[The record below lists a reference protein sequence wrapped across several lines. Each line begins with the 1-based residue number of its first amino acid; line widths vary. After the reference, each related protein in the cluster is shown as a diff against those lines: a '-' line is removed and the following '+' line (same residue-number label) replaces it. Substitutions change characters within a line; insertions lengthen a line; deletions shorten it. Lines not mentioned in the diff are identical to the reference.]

1 MKFNKYLKE
10 TSGLN
15 PEIKSD
21 VWKNTFTGETC
32 TRWGKYWKTLISFSV
47 GIFNNFIIKYNMIDE
62 NLQKTINILKET
74 TKLQNLLFQK
84 KIEPRDLLSILAKK
98 NLLSMNYH
106 LLD

>member
-1 MKFNKYLKE
+1 MSIASTAIGNKKTLFKWIGVFNGKQFMMKFNKYLKE

-47 GIFNNFIIKYNMIDE
+47 GIFNNFIIKYNMIE
-62 NLQKTINILKET
+62 RKF
-74 TKLQNLLFQK
+74 TKN
-84 KIEPRDLLSILAKK
+84 
-98 NLLSMNYH
+98 N
-106 LLD
+106 